1 LTVTLTTNALITKID
16 QLCVGG
22 GSDSRTLQ
30 PHHWRKKGAVK
41 TVNTATETRS
51 GTPGNKV
58 MLSARV
64 GHHRVILTESQL
76 RDTVASY
83 LARGQQMPTP
93 TDLDGGDPVEPLHVI
108 VEEWLYGNVQGW
120 TDNTDV
126 VHLEKYHH
134 HATQW
139 IHQYFGRTAGGVE
152 QQPHR
157 VNRDRT
163 AL

>member
-1 LTVTLTTNALITKID
+1 MNTT
-16 QLCVGG
+16 
-22 GSDSRTLQ
+22 
-30 PHHWRKKGAVK
+30 
-41 TVNTATETRS
+41 TEANSS
-51 GTPGNKV
+51 GTLGDMV

-64 GHHRVILTESQL
+64 GPHRITLTTNQL

-83 LARGQQMPTP
+83 LARGQQMSTP
-93 TDLDGGDPVEPLHVI
+93 TDIDGSDPVEPLHVI

-120 TDNTDV
+120 TDGTDV
-126 VHLEKYHH
+126 VHLEKYRH

-139 IHQYFGRTAGGVE
+139 IRRYFGRTAGGLE

-157 VNRDRT
+157 ADLDHT

>member
-1 LTVTLTTNALITKID
+1 
-16 QLCVGG
+16 
-22 GSDSRTLQ
+22 
-30 PHHWRKKGAVK
+30 VK
-41 TVNTATETRS
+41 TTMETNS
-51 GTPGNKV
+51 GTSGEKV

-64 GHHRVILTESQL
+64 GPHRITLTASQL

-93 TDLDGGDPVEPLHVI
+93 TDIDGSDPVEPLHVI

-120 TDNTDV
+120 IDSTDV
-126 VHLEKYHH
+126 VHLEKYRH

-139 IHQYFGRTAGGVE
+139 IHRYFGRTAGGVE
-152 QQPHR
+152 QQPYR
-157 VNRDRT
+157 ANRDRP